1 MWTLPGCPSSPSTV
15 AQLTSVCA
23 DAIYFQNLENTNP
36 GICKLERETRTIET
50 ADLQGTTRRTGASK
64 EQGGIVIASDNG
76 KPLSTGSPV
85 QVTDLI

>member
-1 MWTLPGCPSSPSTV
+1 MKFDFPMENLQV
-15 AQLTSVCA
+15 LTHRIYIPYIDRA
-23 DAIYFQNLENTNP
+23 HQTGLYAILQP
-36 GICKLERETRTIET
+36 MET